1 MKKVKCF
8 LAVLMLSSVMLLGC
22 GDSAE
27 KVESD
32 SDQCVVVQVPD
43 GSTVEELFT
52 FKQKTQMAL
61 SYLEDDSTTV
71 YRIGERSR
79 QHDSL
84 SGRGVGEQQYHRAV
98 SHCFGRQRSIRLF
111 LHDGESDTRLCTT
124 IWLT

>member
-52 FKQKTQMAL
+52 FKQKPKW
-61 SYLEDDSTTV
+61 
-71 YRIGERSR
+71 
-79 QHDSL
+79 
-84 SGRGVGEQQYHRAV
+84 
-98 SHCFGRQRSIRLF
+98 HCRTWKTIVQRYI
-111 LHDGESDTRLCTT
+111 E
-124 IWLT
+124 

>member
-71 YRIGERSR
+71 YRIGDLEEGGSIVC
-79 QHDSL
+79 
-84 SGRGVGEQQYHRAV
+84 SGRGR
-98 SHCFGRQRSIRLF
+98 RQRYPSL
-111 LHDGESDTRLCTT
+111 
-124 IWLT
+124 

>member
-52 FKQKTQMAL
+52 FIFKNPNGIVVL
-61 SYLEDDSTTV
+61 
-71 YRIGERSR
+71 
-79 QHDSL
+79 
-84 SGRGVGEQQYHRAV
+84 GRR
-98 SHCFGRQRSIRLF
+98 
-111 LHDGESDTRLCTT
+111 
-124 IWLT
+124 

>member
-1 MKKVKCF
+1 MKQVKCF

-71 YRIGERSR
+71 YRIGDLEEGGSIVWGANDAFLYVPGGAD
-79 QHDSL
+79 DSDIL
-84 SGRGVGEQQYHRAV
+84 HYKD
-98 SHCFGRQRSIRLF
+98 RLQ
-111 LHDGESDTRLCTT
+111 DTPISYENFKELE
-124 IWLT
+124 

>member
-71 YRIGERSR
+71 YRIGDLEEGGSIVSE
-79 QHDSL
+79 HT
-84 SGRGVGEQQYHRAV
+84 EKHRLLPI
-98 SHCFGRQRSIRLF
+98 Q
-111 LHDGESDTRLCTT
+111 
-124 IWLT
+124 

>member
-43 GSTVEELFT
+43 GSTVEELSKKPKWHCRT
-52 FKQKTQMAL
+52 WKTI
-61 SYLEDDSTTV
+61 V
-71 YRIGERSR
+71 
-79 QHDSL
+79 
-84 SGRGVGEQQYHRAV
+84 
-98 SHCFGRQRSIRLF
+98 QRYI
-111 LHDGESDTRLCTT
+111 E
-124 IWLT
+124 

>member
-71 YRIGERSR
+71 YRIGDLEEGGSIVWGAMERN
-79 QHDSL
+79 
-84 SGRGVGEQQYHRAV
+84 
-98 SHCFGRQRSIRLF
+98 
-111 LHDGESDTRLCTT
+111 T
-124 IWLT
+124 IWAEQMMER

>member
-8 LAVLMLSSVMLLGC
+8 LSVLMLSSVMLLGC

-52 FKQKTQMAL
+52 FKQKTQRLYCMG
-61 SYLEDDSTTV
+61 SKRCFSV
-71 YRIGERSR
+71 C
-79 QHDSL
+79 
-84 SGRGVGEQQYHRAV
+84 SGRGR
-98 SHCFGRQRSIRLF
+98 RQRYPSL
-111 LHDGESDTRLCTT
+111 
-124 IWLT
+124 

>member
-43 GSTVEELFT
+43 GSTVEGGSIVWGANDAFLYVPGG
-52 FKQKTQMAL
+52 A
-61 SYLEDDSTTV
+61 DDSDILH
-71 YRIGERSR
+71 YK
-79 QHDSL
+79 D
-84 SGRGVGEQQYHRAV
+84 
-98 SHCFGRQRSIRLF
+98 RLQ
-111 LHDGESDTRLCTT
+111 DTPISYENFKELE
-124 IWLT
+124 

>member
-71 YRIGERSR
+71 YRIGDLEE
-79 QHDSL
+79 
-84 SGRGVGEQQYHRAV
+84 GG
-98 SHCFGRQRSIRLF
+98 SIVWGANDAFLYVPGGQTTAISFIIKIGYKIHLF
-111 LHDGESDTRLCTT
+111 HMKILKNLNK
-124 IWLT
+124 I

>member
-71 YRIGERSR
+71 YRIGDLEEGGSIVWGANDAFLYVPGGAD
-79 QHDSL
+79 DSD
-84 SGRGVGEQQYHRAV
+84 
-98 SHCFGRQRSIRLF
+98 IR
-111 LHDGESDTRLCTT
+111 HYIDR
-124 IWLT
+124 

>member
-61 SYLEDDSTTV
+61 SYL
-71 YRIGERSR
+71 
-79 QHDSL
+79 
-84 SGRGVGEQQYHRAV
+84 
-98 SHCFGRQRSIRLF
+98 
-111 LHDGESDTRLCTT
+111 
-124 IWLT
+124 